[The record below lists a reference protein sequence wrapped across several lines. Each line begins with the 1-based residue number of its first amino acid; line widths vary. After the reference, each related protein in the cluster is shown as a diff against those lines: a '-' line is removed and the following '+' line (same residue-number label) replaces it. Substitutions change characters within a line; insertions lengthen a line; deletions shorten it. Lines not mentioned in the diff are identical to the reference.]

1 MGALENGGSYLY
13 GKVSVF
19 AKTPER
25 RVPKGLVEEVQ
36 PPIPAHN
43 PGPLGDGL
51 PRVGKTVIRARCVHA
66 NMCHG
71 HYTAE
76 EWDEVVR
83 TLVEEDPEEEFKT
96 EREEEEPEEATEENE
111 RPVPADD

>member
-1 MGALENGGSYLY
+1 
-13 GKVSVF
+13 
-19 AKTPER
+19 
-25 RVPKGLVEEVQ
+25 
-36 PPIPAHN
+36 
-43 PGPLGDGL
+43 
-51 PRVGKTVIRARCVHA
+51 
-66 NMCHG
+66 MCHG

-96 EREEEEPEEATEENE
+96 EKEEEAAEENE

>member
-1 MGALENGGSYLY
+1 
-13 GKVSVF
+13 
-19 AKTPER
+19 
-25 RVPKGLVEEVQ
+25 
-36 PPIPAHN
+36 
-43 PGPLGDGL
+43 
-51 PRVGKTVIRARCVHA
+51 
-66 NMCHG
+66 MCHG

-96 EREEEEPEEATEENE
+96 EREEPEEATEENE